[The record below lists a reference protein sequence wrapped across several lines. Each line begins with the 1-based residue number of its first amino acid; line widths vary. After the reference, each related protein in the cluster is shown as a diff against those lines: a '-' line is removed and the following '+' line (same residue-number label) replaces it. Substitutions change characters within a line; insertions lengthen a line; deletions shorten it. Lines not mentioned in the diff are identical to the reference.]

1 MYSALGEIKGS
12 KILAEKEDT
21 VNNDGVDLLTLSH
34 TTSDGGNGQAGIGVG
49 ISFESENTDGNPVVV
64 AKLEAVLSN
73 ANAGSEVGDF
83 LLYTAD
89 GGSVDKIV
97 TLNKQK
103 LDLESTNAVYSIGGT
118 TVLSKDTLGSTV
130 LSSALTSVGS
140 LSSLTVVGKV
150 TVEGNEIEHTGDS
163 DLSITSTSQKV
174 SIENV
179 IFDNGKVS
187 AVTTLEASGVVQ
199 LTSETVSTSTESG
212 ALVVSGGVG
221 IGGAL
226 NVKGNITST
235 NGVASSSDR
244 RWKKHI
250 RQLNN
255 SCQLLKRVRGVYY
268 NYRTG
273 EYPEKSFPP
282 EEQLG
287 VIAQEVEKVFPSV
300 VITNKDGF
308 KSVQYGKISAILI
321 AAANEQTRAI
331 ESLQRQADVLA
342 TTKKEPEPAFS
353 PLDSLPKLRENR
365 HGGVDAV
372 YAIIVLIAILTLVL
386 FPLTMIGF
394 YEVFLRERVKRRDD
408 IIVKPF
414 PDRKK

>member
-1 MYSALGEIKGS
+1 M
-12 KILAEKEDT
+12 
-21 VNNDGVDLLTLSH
+21 
-34 TTSDGGNGQAGIGVG
+34 
-49 ISFESENTDGNPVVV
+49 
-64 AKLEAVLSN
+64 
-73 ANAGSEVGDF
+73 
-83 LLYTAD
+83 
-89 GGSVDKIV
+89 
-97 TLNKQK
+97 
-103 LDLESTNAVYSIGGT
+103 
-118 TVLSKDTLGSTV
+118 
-130 LSSALTSVGS
+130 
-140 LSSLTVVGKV
+140 
-150 TVEGNEIEHTGDS
+150 
-163 DLSITSTSQKV
+163 
-174 SIENV
+174 
-179 IFDNGKVS
+179 
-187 AVTTLEASGVVQ
+187 
-199 LTSETVSTSTESG
+199 
-212 ALVVSGGVG
+212 
-221 IGGAL
+221 
-226 NVKGNITST
+226 
-235 NGVASSSDR
+235 
-244 RWKKHI
+244 
-250 RQLNN
+250 
-255 SCQLLKRVRGVYY
+255 RGVYY